1 MRKIVRVL
9 GKKGRITIPFEIRM
23 AMHIKSGDV
32 LSFSAEDNQ
41 VTITKEKLC
50 DQCKSKPEALTD
62 AVNQLS
68 KEEQC
73 ELAVYLLRQ
82 CGAKI

>member
-23 AMHIKSGDV
+23 AMHLQEGDV
-32 LSFSAEDNQ
+32 LSFTAADYQ
-41 VTITKEKLC
+41 ITLTKEKLC

-73 ELAVYLLRQ
+73 ELAVYLLRR